1 MNMGIHLNPWA
12 GLASYKD
19 PATTEHQLQFCGR
32 DDETFDV
39 AKLIAG
45 NTFVTLYGKSGIGKT
60 SLLNAGVFP
69 ELREECYTPLS
80 LRLGIRD
87 EENPQSY
94 QAVIMDAVQRAVARI
109 EAVDVI
115 PAQDNV
121 QSPDFLWKFFTGH
134 RFYDKDDNRTVPVI
148 VLDQFEE
155 LYRHNREEVEMLLRQ
170 MEHCAVNGQSRRYDA
185 NVRFVVSIREDDL
198 YHLEDSI
205 DNCYLSALKRCRYR
219 LRSLTEQGA
228 KDVILKPGKG
238 LFRSDEEERIV
249 DTIIDIARSK
259 EDRSISTNVLS
270 LVCNRIFVDFKSRG
284 NDGFITLSLVASF
297 IKGNPFERFYN
308 EATRG
313 FSAREKAYIEEHF
326 VDSSGRRNSIA
337 EADFLRNVNNGNR
350 LLDGENR
357 ILQRTSSSSDG
368 KNIRVELIHDSFCE
382 PLERLKIKRE
392 KRKRVVW
399 VAALLSIIMF
409 CCGVVY
415 ILYLTMQLSEA
426 NKKYQV
432 NLSRV
437 LANSANSLV
446 DEGDSYTARLVA
458 LQALPPN
465 LPYTIEAEAALRRA
479 CQYNK
484 AVLGGHT
491 SDVRSASFSPDGN
504 RIVSASDD
512 NTVRVWDASTG
523 AELLELEGH
532 TDRVRSASF
541 SPDGNRIVSAS
552 WDNTVRVW
560 DASTGA
566 ELLNLEGH
574 RSSVNSASFSPD
586 GNRIVSASWDNTVR
600 VWDASSGSELLN
612 LEGHTGDV
620 SSASFSPDGN
630 RIVSAS
636 DDNTVRVWDAS
647 TGAELLKLEGHR
659 IWVTSASFSPDGNRI
674 VSSSI
679 DRTVRVWDA
688 FSGTEL
694 LELEGHTSYVSSAS
708 FSPDGNRIVSAS
720 GDRTV
725 RVWDASTG
733 AELLKLEGNTG
744 NVNSASFSPD
754 GNRIVSASGD
764 NTVRVWYASTGA
776 ELHKLEGHWG
786 IVNSASFSPDS
797 NRIVSASG
805 DNTVRVWD
813 ASTGA
818 ELLKLEGHK
827 ISVNSASFSPDGRRI
842 VSASY
847 DKTVRVWD
855 AYTGAELLKLEG
867 HTDVVCSASF
877 SPDANRIVSASYDN
891 TVRVW
896 DASTGAELHKLEGHW
911 SYVSSASF
919 SPDGNRIVSAS
930 GDRTVRVWDAYTGV
944 ELLKTYGVDSASF
957 SPDGNRIVSAS
968 YDNVRVWDA
977 FTGAELLKLE
987 GHKDAVNSA
996 SFSPDGNRIVSVS
1009 AKDKT
1014 VRVWDALTG
1023 VELLKLEG
1031 HTNLVESASFSPD
1044 GNRIVFASSD
1054 RTVRVW
1060 EFLPIEELIE
1070 KTTEHFKN
1078 RQLTPEEKRKY
1089 YVE

>member
-1 MNMGIHLNPWA
+1 MSMGIHLNPWA

-94 QAVIMDAVQRAVARI
+94 QDVIMDAVQRAVARI

-115 PAQDNV
+115 PAQENDL
-121 QSPDFLWKFFTGH
+121 SPDFLWKFFTGH
-134 RFYDKDDNRTVPVI
+134 RFYDKDDNPTIPVV

-155 LYRHNREEVEMLLRQ
+155 LYRHKREKVETLLRQ
-170 MEHCAVNGQSRRYDA
+170 MECCAVNGQSRRYDA

-219 LRSLTEQGA
+219 LRSLKEQGA
-228 KDVILKPGKG
+228 KEAILKPGKG
-238 LFRSDEEERIV
+238 LFRSDEEKRIV

-337 EADFLRNVNNGNR
+337 EADFLRNVKSGKR

-382 PLERLKIKRE
+382 PLERLKVKRE

-446 DEGDSYTARLVA
+446 DDGDLYTARLVA

-465 LPYTIEAEAALRRA
+465 LPCTPEAEGALRRA
-479 CQYNK
+479 CQYDNT
-484 AVLGGHT
+484 VFRGHT
-491 SDVRSASFSPDGN
+491 DHVNSASFSHDGSRIVSASSDKTVRVWDASTGAELLKLEGHTDLVCSASFSPDGN
-504 RIVSASDD
+504 RIVSASYDG
-512 NTVRVWDASTG
+512 TVRVWDASTG
-523 AELLELEGH
+523 AELLKLEGHTYGVSSASFSPDGRRIVSASSDRTVRVWDASTGAELLKLEGHTSRVNSASFSPDGNRIVSASFDRTVRVWDASTGVELLKLEGHTDWVSSASFSPDGSRIVSASWDKTVCVWDASTGAELLKLEGHTYGVESASFSPDGNRIVSASNDMTVRIWDASTGAELLKFEEYADAVISASFSPDGRRIVSASWDKTVCVWDASSGAELLELEGH
-532 TDRVRSASF
+532 TRQVNSASFSPDGDRIVSASSDGTVRVWDASSGAELLKLEGYRYGAWDASFSPDGSRIVSASGDNTVRVWDSSTGAELLELEGHTGGVYSASFSPDGGRIVSASSDSTVRVCDAFTGAELLELEGHTGGVYSASF

-560 DASTGA
+560 DSSTGA
-566 ELLNLEGH
+566 ELLKLVGH
-574 RSSVNSASFSPD
+574 TDFARSASFSPD
-586 GNRIVSASWDNTVR
+586 GNRIVSASSDNTVR
-600 VWDASSGSELLN
+600 VWDS
-612 LEGHTGDV
+612 
-620 SSASFSPDGN
+620 
-630 RIVSAS
+630 
-636 DDNTVRVWDAS
+636 S
-647 TGAELLKLEGHR
+647 TGAELLKLEEGH
-659 IWVTSASFSPDGNRI
+659 IGESCSASFSPDGSRI
-674 VSSSI
+674 VSASN
-679 DRTVRVWDA
+679 DGTVRVWD
-688 FSGTEL
+688 FPSI
-694 LELEGHTSYVSSAS
+694 
-708 FSPDGNRIVSAS
+708 D
-720 GDRTV
+720 
-725 RVWDASTG
+725 
-733 AELLKLEGNTG
+733 
-744 NVNSASFSPD
+744 
-754 GNRIVSASGD
+754 
-764 NTVRVWYASTGA
+764 
-776 ELHKLEGHWG
+776 
-786 IVNSASFSPDS
+786 
-797 NRIVSASG
+797 
-805 DNTVRVWD
+805 
-813 ASTGA
+813 
-818 ELLKLEGHK
+818 
-827 ISVNSASFSPDGRRI
+827 
-842 VSASY
+842 
-847 DKTVRVWD
+847 
-855 AYTGAELLKLEG
+855 
-867 HTDVVCSASF
+867 
-877 SPDANRIVSASYDN
+877 
-891 TVRVW
+891 
-896 DASTGAELHKLEGHW
+896 
-911 SYVSSASF
+911 
-919 SPDGNRIVSAS
+919 
-930 GDRTVRVWDAYTGV
+930 
-944 ELLKTYGVDSASF
+944 
-957 SPDGNRIVSAS
+957 
-968 YDNVRVWDA
+968 
-977 FTGAELLKLE
+977 
-987 GHKDAVNSA
+987 
-996 SFSPDGNRIVSVS
+996 
-1009 AKDKT
+1009 
-1014 VRVWDALTG
+1014 
-1023 VELLKLEG
+1023 
-1031 HTNLVESASFSPD
+1031 
-1044 GNRIVFASSD
+1044 
-1054 RTVRVW
+1054 
-1060 EFLPIEELIE
+1060 ELINE
-1070 KTTEHFKN
+1070 TNKRFKN

-1089 YVE
+1089 YIE

>member
-1 MNMGIHLNPWA
+1 MSMGIHLNPWA

-94 QAVIMDAVQRAVARI
+94 QTVIMDAVQRAVARI

-121 QSPDFLWKFFTGH
+121 QSPDFLWKYFTSH
-134 RFYDKDDNRTVPVI
+134 CFYDKDDNRTVPVI

-155 LYRHNREEVEMLLRQ
+155 LYRCNREEVEMLLRQ

-337 EADFLRNVNNGNR
+337 EADFLRNVKSGNK

-368 KNIRVELIHDSFCE
+368 TSSRVELIHDSFCE

-399 VAALLSIIMF
+399 IAALLSIIMF
-409 CCGVVY
+409 CCGVAAF
-415 ILYLTMQLSEA
+415 ILLQAYELSVA
-426 NKKYQV
+426 NDKLSVANDKLSVANEKYKV

-437 LANSANSLV
+437 VANSANSLV
-446 DEGDSYTARLVA
+446 DYGDSYTARLVA

-465 LPYTIEAEAALRRA
+465 LHYTPEAEGALRGA
-479 CQYNK
+479 CQYGN
-484 AVLGGHT
+484 AVFRGHT
-491 SDVRSASFSPDGN
+491 DEVHSASFSPDGNRIVSASYDRTVRVWDASSGAELLKLKGHTGYVRSASFSPDGN
-504 RIVSASDD
+504 RIVSASYDR
-512 NTVRVWDASTG
+512 TVRVWDASTG
-523 AELLELEGH
+523 AELHKLKGYI
-532 TDRVRSASF
+532 TSVYSASF

-552 WDNTVRVW
+552 RDRTVRVWDAFTGVELLKLKGHTKSVNSASFSPDGNRIVSASDDGTVRVW
-560 DASTGA
+560 DASSGA
-566 ELLNLEGH
+566 ELLKLDGH
-574 RSSVNSASFSPD
+574 TGNVNSASFSPD

-600 VWDASSGSELLN
+600 VWDASSGAELLE
-612 LEGHTGDV
+612 LDGHRGQV
-620 SSASFSPDGN
+620 LSASFSPDGG

-636 DDNTVRVWDAS
+636 YDKTVRIWDAS
-647 TGAELLKLEGHR
+647 TGAELLKFEGH
-659 IWVTSASFSPDGNRI
+659 IT
-674 VSSSI
+674 
-679 DRTVRVWDA
+679 
-688 FSGTEL
+688 
-694 LELEGHTSYVSSAS
+694 
-708 FSPDGNRIVSAS
+708 
-720 GDRTV
+720 
-725 RVWDASTG
+725 
-733 AELLKLEGNTG
+733 
-744 NVNSASFSPD
+744 
-754 GNRIVSASGD
+754 
-764 NTVRVWYASTGA
+764 
-776 ELHKLEGHWG
+776 
-786 IVNSASFSPDS
+786 
-797 NRIVSASG
+797 
-805 DNTVRVWD
+805 
-813 ASTGA
+813 
-818 ELLKLEGHK
+818 
-827 ISVNSASFSPDGRRI
+827 SVNSASFSPDGRRI
-842 VSASY
+842 VSASD
-847 DKTVRVWD
+847 DKTVRIWD
-855 AYTGAELLKLEG
+855 ASSGAELLKLEG
-867 HTDVVCSASF
+867 HTKSVLSV
-877 SPDANRIVSASYDN
+877 
-891 TVRVW
+891 
-896 DASTGAELHKLEGHW
+896 
-911 SYVSSASF
+911 SF

-930 GDRTVRVWDAYTGV
+930 GD
-944 ELLKTYGVDSASF
+944 E
-957 SPDGNRIVSAS
+957 
-968 YDNVRVWDA
+968 
-977 FTGAELLKLE
+977 
-987 GHKDAVNSA
+987 
-996 SFSPDGNRIVSVS
+996 
-1009 AKDKT
+1009 
-1014 VRVWDALTG
+1014 
-1023 VELLKLEG
+1023 
-1031 HTNLVESASFSPD
+1031 
-1044 GNRIVFASSD
+1044 
-1054 RTVRVW
+1054 TVRVW
-1060 EFLPIEELIE
+1060 EVLTIDELIE
-1070 KTTEHFKN
+1070 RTTERFKN